1 MYCATTLCSYMCEPD
16 ERVNSSKLCTG
27 TWNQFELLS
36 CVISTFIDSIKCTFH
51 EVYAGSAF

>member
-1 MYCATTLCSYMCEPD
+1 MYFATTRCISMCEPD
-16 ERVNSSKLCTG
+16 ERVNSSNFCTD

-36 CVISTFIDSIKCTFH
+36 CVISTFIDSIMCTFH